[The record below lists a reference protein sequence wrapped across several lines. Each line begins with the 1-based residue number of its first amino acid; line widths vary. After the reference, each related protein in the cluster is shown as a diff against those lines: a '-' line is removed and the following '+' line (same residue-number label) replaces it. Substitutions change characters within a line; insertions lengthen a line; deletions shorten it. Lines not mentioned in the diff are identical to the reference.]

1 MVDEQ
6 INEMRYTYTMEYC
19 LTIENELWI
28 HATRWE
34 RKRGVNA
41 YKSKVSF
48 RGNENVLKFDN
59 DRGCSNSVDM
69 LKTTGLYTLK
79 WWFSWYA
86 NHISIKPLKNPNP

>member
-1 MVDEQ
+1 MYQLKSKQVCC
-6 INEMRYTYTMEYC
+6 IHTMEYC

-48 RGNENVLKFDN
+48 RGNENVLN
-59 DRGCSNSVDM
+59 
-69 LKTTGLYTLK
+69 LKYDD
-79 WWFSWYA
+79 
-86 NHISIKPLKNPNP
+86 

>member
-1 MVDEQ
+1 
-6 INEMRYTYTMEYC
+6 MEYC

-48 RGNENVLKFDN
+48 RGNENVLD
-59 DRGCSNSVDM
+59 
-69 LKTTGLYTLK
+69 LKYDD
-79 WWFSWYA
+79 
-86 NHISIKPLKNPNP
+86 